1 MYKYETKGVCSSEIF
16 FDIKEGKLYN
26 VQFEG
31 GCNGN
36 LKALS
41 LLVEGM
47 DASEAVKK
55 LKGIN
60 CGLRPTS
67 CGDQLARAIEAAL
80 ESA

>member
-1 MYKYETKGVCSSEIF
+1 
-16 FDIKEGKLYN
+16 
-26 VQFEG
+26 
-31 GCNGN
+31 
-36 LKALS
+36 
-41 LLVEGM
+41 M